1 MGRFSL
7 ESMASFEPSPAHC
20 IHHSLLIK
28 KGSIAIC
35 LGMDSRSQPTTTQ
48 SPPHAP
54 TRDSSPATVSSSRG
68 VKHGRSA
75 SPETGFEEEPE
86 GARPSKQLKRDTS
99 TVLSEENLR
108 EFEAQNMST
117 TYSLKR
123 SSSRRS
129 TTKSVTTADIT
140 TDSRGSGGSI
150 NLSIYRYQYLAAV
163 QVRIHSIPPDHV
175 KVAIDAILE
184 QKPTQERH
192 DQLKRISK
200 DFHTR
205 SIRLI
210 SASDSEDDSLHVLL
224 QALQTIE
231 TLQPIETNALRYQE
245 KADWREEL
253 KPLPRLPVFNAD
265 LLPTIN
271 GDSDEPRKR
280 HQLSTDEPQPADTSQ
295 ADPPYVSNTMPPPA
309 SPTKT
314 KLPPAG
320 SPAVEREG
328 YYSPIETPRPDVSI
342 GISMAEITSRLEK
355 KIEPPLAGDLL
366 PWLQNDANRFSKGR
380 GGALLISRPALRA
393 SDLAFPI
400 AVIEA
405 EGYSTGKPIFEA
417 QNQAAVAGACALK
430 IQLDLENLARPIR
443 RMSSDTSSSASRA
456 LPLMFFSVC
465 TEGPSHELWAHY
477 TVDKHGVLTFGSTLL
492 KNLPWQL
499 VGHGRALYDCVRQRM
514 LLGYGR
520 VS

>member
-1 MGRFSL
+1 MSID
-7 ESMASFEPSPAHC
+7 SQSKPS
-20 IHHSLLIK
+20 
-28 KGSIAIC
+28 
-35 LGMDSRSQPTTTQ
+35 TTQ
-48 SPPHAP
+48 SLPHAQ

-68 VKHGRSA
+68 IKHGRSA
-75 SPETGFEEEPE
+75 SPETEFKEPE
-86 GARPSKQLKRDTS
+86 SARPSKQLKCDTS
-99 TVLSEENLR
+99 TILSEENLR
-108 EFEAQNMST
+108 KFEAQNIST
-117 TYSLKR
+117 TYLLKK
-123 SSSRRS
+123 SSSHRS
-129 TTKSVTTADIT
+129 TTKSVTTTDIT
-140 TDSRGSGGSI
+140 ADSRGSGGSI

-192 DQLKRISK
+192 DQLKRISE

-210 SASDSEDDSLHVLL
+210 SASDSKEDSLHVLL

-253 KPLPRLPVFNAD
+253 KPLPRLPVFSAD

-295 ADPPYVSNTMPPPA
+295 ADPPYVSNTMPPSA

-314 KLPPAG
+314 TLPPAG
-320 SPAVEREG
+320 SPAIEREG
-328 YYSPIETPRPDVSI
+328 YYSPIKTPRPDVSI
-342 GISMAEITSRLEK
+342 GVSMAEITSRLEK

-366 PWLQNDANRFSKGR
+366 PWLQNDANRFSKER
-380 GGALLISRPALRA
+380 GALLISRPALRA

-405 EGYSTGKPIFEA
+405 KGYSTGNPIFEA

-477 TVDKHGVLTFGSTLL
+477 TIDKHGVLTFGSTLL
-492 KNLPWQL
+492 KTCHASLLDTVEPFMIAFDNVCSWGTGEFLDIVVENL
-499 VGHGRALYDCVRQRM
+499 VAVANALIPK
-514 LLGYGR
+514 
-520 VS
+520 